1 MVTPLPEMETE
12 YSRLALAVQ
21 LQQDYINGLTAML
34 SGMCKLA
41 RSNDIALPEDVAA
54 WYGEALVISHG

>member
-21 LQQDYINGLTAML
+21 LQQDYINQLVAML
-34 SGMCKLA
+34 SELCKTA
-41 RSNDIALPEDVAA
+41 RANDVTLPEHIAA
-54 WYGEALVISHG
+54 WYGETLVLQHG